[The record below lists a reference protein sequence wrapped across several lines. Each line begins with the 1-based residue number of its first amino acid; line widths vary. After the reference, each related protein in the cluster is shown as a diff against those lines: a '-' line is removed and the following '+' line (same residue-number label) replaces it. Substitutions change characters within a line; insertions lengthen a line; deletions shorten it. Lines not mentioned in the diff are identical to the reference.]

1 MKSIKLLPL
10 LLVFMFLLSACSGG
24 KTPKV
29 ENVYTRAD
37 LTHDGTKER
46 ITTCLTD
53 IEDGE
58 GYVSINATDSNNN
71 NVVLLKEKLGTSKK
85 DHKGIYLCNRNGKIH
100 LMVFKPTYDG
110 DTTTLEYS
118 VSYLDFD
125 EEYSKTEKVT
135 EIKESITYTKE
146 QVKEDGD
153 KYDEASAFVK
163 TLNKYIS
170 KSMALVDTVDG
181 EIVYSP
187 NAKEKKFKQY
197 YPEWYNKDYEPTT
210 SIVHSSKNA
219 NTKENKTETTESKT
233 DTESSQYQTNS
244 QPLINH

>member
-10 LLVFMFLLSACSGG
+10 LLAFMVLLSACSNGN
-24 KTPKV
+24 KPEV

-37 LTHDGTKER
+37 LTHNGEKER
-46 ITTCLTD
+46 ITTCLVD
-53 IEDGE
+53 IEDGK
-58 GYVSINATDSNNN
+58 GYVSVSATNSNNT
-71 NVVLLKEKLGTSKK
+71 NVELYKEKLGTDKK
-85 DHKGIYLCNRNGKIH
+85 DQKGIYLCNKNSKIH
-100 LMVFKPTYDG
+100 LLVWKPTYDD
-110 DTTTLEYS
+110 DTTTLDYS
-118 VSYLDFD
+118 IFYLDYD
-125 EEYSKTEKVT
+125 EEFSKTEKVT
-135 EIKESITYTKE
+135 EIKESITFTKE

-187 NAKEKKFKQY
+187 SAKEKKNKQY
-197 YPEWYNKDYEPTT
+197 FPDWYNKDYKPTT
-210 SIVHSSKNA
+210 SIVHSSKVST
-219 NTKENKTETTESKT
+219 TKKESI
-233 DTESSQYQTNS
+233 TESSTTNTTS